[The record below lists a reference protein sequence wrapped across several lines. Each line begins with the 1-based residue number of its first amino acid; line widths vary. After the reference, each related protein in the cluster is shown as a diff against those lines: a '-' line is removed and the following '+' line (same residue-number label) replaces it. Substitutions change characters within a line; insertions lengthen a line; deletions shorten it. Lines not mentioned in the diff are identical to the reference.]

1 MRRGGDND
9 WLGQQLHRKD
19 HNKHARHPIPA
30 HSPRR
35 EPRLRALS
43 RCVYAAVSPVPRGVS
58 WCGDVNTIVNT
69 GSADLVGPLDSKT

>member
-35 EPRLRALS
+35 EPRLWWALS
-43 RCVYAAVSPVPRGVS
+43 RRVYAAVSPVPGGGGDGLS
-58 WCGDVNTIVNT
+58 GCGNVNTIVNT
-69 GSADLVGPLDSKT
+69 GSADLVEP